1 MGVLLEVAEDLEL
14 LGLSRSNNTDKDITE
29 PNNEKSLKLEEVDIS
44 YNINTVSTHQELIAF
59 KKDTAGIV
67 DLQELDKKI
76 NSMMEKIDGI
86 YKCKICGK
94 SAKMI
99 HHIKQH
105 IEGIHLEG
113 FLHHCNICG
122 KEARS
127 CNSLAQHK
135 SIAHKN

>member
-44 YNINTVSTHQELIAF
+44 YNINTVSTHQEFIAF
-59 KKDTAGIV
+59 NTNTAGIV

-76 NSMMEKIDGI
+76 NSMMDKIDGI

-99 HHIKQH
+99 DHIKQY

-113 FLHHCNICG
+113 FFCI
-122 KEARS
+122 
-127 CNSLAQHK
+127 
-135 SIAHKN
+135 IATFVEKKP